1 MLIAAAKTPPMP
13 WNHTIHWQEANIQTN
28 LAAHHCVHIAG
39 REGASQAYK
48 AALEE
53 CGEDVDQDNNSKGED
68 EEAILP
74 VIGVHLD
81 QDQSGCEEEDDKS
94 KRPD

>member
-1 MLIAAAKTPPMP
+1 M
-13 WNHTIHWQEANIQTN
+13 
-28 LAAHHCVHIAG
+28 
-39 REGASQAYK
+39 
-48 AALEE
+48 EE